1 LREDA
6 ARGPAMTATGDPA
19 LIERAKDGDLGAF
32 ELLYRR
38 NVGRVYAVC
47 LRLLADEGRAEE
59 LTQDAFVRA
68 WQRLGS
74 FEGRSA
80 FSSWIHRVAVNLVI
94 DALRARIARTAFEIS
109 VDEATAARE
118 AAAPA
123 DVCAAIDLDRAIA
136 SLPAGARAVYVLHEI
151 EGYRHEDIA
160 ELIGVE
166 PGTSKAQLHRARALL
181 RRALSR

>member
-1 LREDA
+1 LRDDA
-6 ARGPAMTATGDPA
+6 AQGPAMTAAGDSA

-59 LTQDAFVRA
+59 LTQDAFVRV

-74 FEGRSA
+74 FEGRSSI
-80 FSSWIHRVAVNLVI
+80 SSWIHRVAVNVAI
-94 DALRARIARTAFEIS
+94 DALRARNARAMWEAPG
-109 VDEATAARE
+109 DEATAGGAV
-118 AAAPA
+118 APA
-123 DVCAAIDLDRAIA
+123 DVGAGIDLERAIA
-136 SLPAGARAVYVLHEI
+136 SLPAGARAVYVLHEV
-151 EGYRHEDIA
+151 EGFRHEDIA
-160 ELIGVE
+160 ELIGIE